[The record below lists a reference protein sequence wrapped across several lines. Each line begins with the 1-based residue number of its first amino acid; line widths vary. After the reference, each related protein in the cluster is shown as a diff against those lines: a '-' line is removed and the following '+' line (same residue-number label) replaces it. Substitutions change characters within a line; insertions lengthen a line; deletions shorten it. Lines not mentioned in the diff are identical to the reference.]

1 MNTKINIIVIV
12 SFLVTVQAIS
22 LRDKYHEN
30 LVKKSI
36 DSMDPGSFDFKH
48 IADVG
53 GDKILPRS
61 YGSSNSNDL
70 FFDENGAAFPV
81 NPTRFSLGDLLQGSN
96 VAGNQRL
103 APLSYYL

>member
-1 MNTKINIIVIV
+1 MNTKLMIIFVFCI
-12 SFLVTVQAIS
+12 FGTTTVQSIS

-36 DSMDPGSFDFKH
+36 DSLDLGAFDFKH

-53 GDKILPRS
+53 GEKILPRS
-61 YGSSNSNDL
+61 YGSGNDL
-70 FFDENGAAFPV
+70 FFDENGAAFPIS
-81 NPTRFSLGDLLQGSN
+81 NTRFTLGDLLQGSN

-103 APLSYYL
+103 APLSYY